1 MELIFDKITAP
12 SKLPRVSRRRL
23 LEKLHESL
31 YRCGASIISGRAGTG
46 KTLLAT
52 DFAWDSGRRVAWY
65 KVDASEVSLQDFV
78 QYLVESVSR
87 QRHDFYKQAINQLA
101 RTVVLEDVHLFAEL
115 FVYELQECGGAPLL
129 IIIDDL
135 HLVYDA
141 TWVVPFFGRL
151 LPLLPEDV
159 HMLITCRSLL
169 PAPLWRMRSK
179 QTLCVIEESEL
190 AFTDEEGKD
199 LLLSYNVSEEEAS
212 LGLVQTRGRAA
223 ALDEFAFRLSASS
236 K

>member
-1 MELIFDKITAP
+1 MRIVK
-12 SKLPRVSRRRL
+12 
-23 LEKLHESL
+23 
-31 YRCGASIISGRAGTG
+31 GR
-46 KTLLAT
+46 TLKAIAT

-65 KVDASEVSLQDFV
+65 KVDASDIRLQDFL
-78 QYLVESVSR
+78 QYLVESISR
-87 QRHDFYKQAINQLA
+87 QRHGFYTQALDQLA
-101 RTVVLEDVHLFAEL
+101 RTVPLEDVHLLAEL

-151 LPLLPEDV
+151 LPLLPADV
-159 HMLITCRSLL
+159 HVLITCRSLL

-199 LLLSYNVSEEEAS
+199 LLLTHVTQKEMAVSA
-212 LGLVQTRGRAA
+212 
-223 ALDEFAFRLSASS
+223 
-236 K
+236 